1 MSIIPIPLSA
11 VITDITTTGSSVV
24 DFLSGLSI
32 ALYDLVA
39 GTGINLDGLSS
50 IPFESLL
57 SSM

>member
-1 MSIIPIPLSA
+1 MSIIPIPLSS

-24 DFLSGLSI
+24 DFLSGISI
-32 ALYDLVA
+32 ALYELVTGA
-39 GTGINLDGLSS
+39 GISLDGLSS